1 MMKKHMIMLAAVLAA
16 ALAGCASV
24 GAENTEA
31 MLAAA
36 QFTMKKADT
45 PAKLAKLK
53 AMTSE

>member
-1 MMKKHMIMLAAVLAA
+1 MVTALAA
-16 ALAGCASV
+16 ALTGCASV

-36 QFTMKKADT
+36 QFTMKRADT